1 MTYRTFDS
9 AEIDHQ
15 QAYRLLIGS
24 IVPRPIAWVSSMSAD
39 GVPNLA
45 PFSFF
50 TMVSHYPPMASIS
63 VGEREHRMKD
73 TARNIVDTLGYVIH
87 TVVEGWEEK
96 MNASSANFAPGEDE
110 FAAAG
115 LATVPSDLVD
125 APRLANAPVAM
136 ECRFDRLIEFGD
148 AWVTHLV
155 IGRILR
161 WHVRE
166 DLLLEDKYI
175 DPHKLAPIGRLGG
188 PRYCRTREIFEMPAP
203 YVQPDK
209 AHPNDPQP

>member
-1 MTYRTFDS
+1 
-9 AEIDHQ
+9 
-15 QAYRLLIGS
+15 
-24 IVPRPIAWVSSMSAD
+24 
-39 GVPNLA
+39 
-45 PFSFF
+45 
-50 TMVSHYPPMASIS
+50 
-63 VGEREHRMKD
+63 
-73 TARNIVDTLGYVIH
+73 
-87 TVVEGWEEK
+87 

-125 APRLANAPVAM
+125 APRLVNAPVAM
-136 ECRFDRLIEFGD
+136 ECRFDRLIDFGD

-188 PRYCRTREIFEMPAP
+188 TRYCRTREIFEMPAP